1 MANPNPAGSTPANVA
16 KMATLPGVL
25 SSGGTILIGLFGL
38 ENDLTALVREA
49 GRRIRKVKP
58 GQTLSGGRVVGIDKE
73 GIVLERA
80 GRTWRLDLP
89 S

>member
-1 MANPNPAGSTPANVA
+1 MANPKTAGATPANVA
-16 KMATLPGVL
+16 NMATQPGVL
-25 SSGGTILIGLFGL
+25 QSGGPILIGLFGL

-49 GRRIRKVKP
+49 SRRIRRVKP

-80 GRTWRLDLP
+80 GRVWRLDLP